1 MVAAGGAPSPETRE
15 ALETLCR
22 TYWVP
27 LYAFA
32 RRSGRDADAAQDA
45 VQAFLAHLIEKHAV
59 AAADPARGRF
69 RAFLLASFRNH
80 MRNERAR
87 DAALKRGG
95 GVAPLSLD
103 TAAAESR
110 LRIDPA
116 HRATAERLFER
127 DWALTLL
134 DRVLGRVR
142 EGYAARGKADVFD
155 ALKDT
160 LTGGGDYAAR
170 AKALGMRAPSRWRRT
185 GYATA
190 TGSPCARR
198 WDRPWRTTR
207 TWTTRSAPCSAPWKR
222 CNLPAALL

>member
-170 AKALGMRAPSRWRRT
+170 AKALGMTEGALKVAAHRLRDRYRLALREEVGQTLSDDADVDDEIRTLFRALE
-185 GYATA
+185 AV
-190 TGSPCARR
+190 
-198 WDRPWRTTR
+198 
-207 TWTTRSAPCSAPWKR
+207 
-222 CNLPAALL
+222 